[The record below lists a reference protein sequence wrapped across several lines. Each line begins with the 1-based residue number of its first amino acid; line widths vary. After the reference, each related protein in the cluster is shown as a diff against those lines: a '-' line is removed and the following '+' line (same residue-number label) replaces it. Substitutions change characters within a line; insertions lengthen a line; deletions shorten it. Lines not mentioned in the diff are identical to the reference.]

1 MNVYRV
7 LIKEPG
13 NDAARWFVADGRM
26 VEARTDA
33 EARKRAV
40 RMFPLFDVCVE
51 YYGKAW
57 Q

>member
-13 NDAARWFVADGRM
+13 NDAARWLVAPRM
-26 VEARTDA
+26 VEASTDA
-33 EARKRAV
+33 SAKKRAASI
-40 RMFPLFDVCVE
+40 FKLFDVCVE
-51 YYGKAW
+51 YYGKAR

>member
-7 LIKEPG
+7 LIKEAG
-13 NDAARWFVADGRM
+13 NDAARWFVAPRM

-33 EARKRAV
+33 TAKNRAAS
-40 RMFPLFDVCVE
+40 MYSLFDVCVE

-57 Q
+57 R